1 MEKKLPK
8 GWLETNISNLLVDDK
23 LFTDGDWIE
32 SKDQDEDGDVR
43 LIQLAD
49 IGLNEFKNKSNRKL
63 YYNKAI
69 ELRCFFLEKNDVL
82 IARLPDPLG
91 RSCLFPLE
99 GNYVTVVDV
108 AVIRLN
114 DSYYKPKL
122 LSYFINSPEIQKRI
136 MELSSGS
143 TRLRIS
149 RKNLNTIS
157 IPFPPLAEQ
166 ERIASKLDELFGRI
180 EVIKASMTKIPQ
192 LLKNFRQQVLTSAV
206 TGKLT
211 EEWREGKELDVDFV
225 SIEKYLTNMPRWKKL
240 EQESIGVICPKEW
253 TKVRLGNVAYISN
266 GATPSRKNDDYWNGE
281 IAWIGSGFI
290 QNNRVTYA
298 NEFITEKGFKETSV
312 RLLPKGTVLIAMIG
326 EGKTRAQSSIL
337 DIPSTINQNI
347 ASIEINHKQ
356 IVSEF
361 LHYFLIANYDLH
373 RTIGNGSGPKAL
385 NCQRVKEFDF
395 VLPSLIE
402 QEEIVSRVESLFAK
416 ADKIEEQYVSL
427 KEKIDVLP
435 QLLLHKA
442 FKGELVEQLPTD
454 GDAADLLKEIMALK
468 KDGKKKK

>member
-8 GWLETNISNLLVDDK
+8 GWVETNISNLVVDST

-32 SKDQDEDGDVR
+32 SKDQDEEGEVR

-49 IGLNEFKNKSNRKL
+49 IGINEFKNKSNRKL
-63 YYNKAI
+63 HYKKAI
-69 ELRCFFLEKNDVL
+69 ELRCFFLVKNDVL

-91 RSCLFPLE
+91 RSCIFPLE
-99 GNYVTVVDV
+99 GNYITVVDI

-114 DSYYKPKL
+114 DNHYKPKL

-149 RKNLNTIS
+149 RKNLDTIQF
-157 IPFPPLAEQ
+157 PFPPLSEQ
-166 ERIASKLDELFGRI
+166 ERIANKLDELFARI
-180 EVIKASMTKIPQ
+180 EVIKKSMNKIPQ
-192 LLKNFRQQVLTSAV
+192 LLKDFKQQVLTSAV

-211 EEWREGKELDVDFV
+211 EEWREGKELEIDLGY
-225 SIEKYLTNMPRWKKL
+225 IEGYLARMPRWKKL
-240 EQESIGVICPKEW
+240 AQAESVNIVCAKEW
-253 TKVRLGNVAYISN
+253 SKVKLGNVAYISN

-281 IAWIGSGFI
+281 IAWIGSSFI
-290 QNNRVTYA
+290 QNNRISYA
-298 NEFITEKGFKETSV
+298 NEFITKKGFDETSV

-347 ASIEINHKQ
+347 ASIEIGHER
-356 IVSEF
+356 ILSEF
-361 LHYFLIANYDLH
+361 LHYFLMANYDLH

-395 VLPSLIE
+395 VLPSIAE
-402 QEEIVSRVESLFAK
+402 QEEIVKRVESLFAK
-416 ADKIEEQYVSL
+416 ADQIEEQYKAL
-427 KEKIDVLP
+427 KEKIDILP
-435 QLLLHKA
+435 QLLLHKG

-454 GDAADLLKEIMALK
+454 GDAAELLKEIMALK
-468 KDGKKKK
+468 KK